1 MSTDLCIS
9 SRDPQILFHNRS
21 ALKIGELDRYI
32 IIYDLYEGEKL
43 PDDLTLDSLWVRVKN
58 VEALSYRAAY
68 LMGPFLLY
76 CDLRT
81 GAYHHSQNIYA
92 SVDQPQFE
100 SNLQSQQQRVAEL
113 SLHRIQKKYVWTLDI
128 VSQVL
133 FSTNTAVHYE
143 VDISNSKRMLE
154 MPGSSDLIPS
164 METFCPRMKVSK
176 MTTPDIWKLP
186 QQIISANKKKHLVIL
201 THGLHSNVSTDMA
214 YIQEQIYKMQESN
227 SDEQYV
233 VDGYTKNVCETEKG
247 IKYLGRR
254 VAEYIVNELYDDS
267 VSKIS
272 FVGHSLGG
280 LIQAFA
286 IVYLAAKYPWFFK
299 KVQPINFITLAS
311 PLLGIVTDNPS
322 YIKILLS
329 LGVIGRT
336 GQDLGLQPSGSR
348 KEPLLYLLSGEPL
361 RYILSMFVRR
371 TIYAN
376 AINDG
381 VVPLYSSSL
390 LFIDYD
396 ETLKKL
402 KTLENIVQ
410 ENILAPNDVKSLQET
425 ATSSFTKIWSILNP
439 NHILQSSTS
448 IPKVSLLE
456 TASSI
461 LLPPDPDMTYITRPS
476 SRYSVIV
483 HDKLYTESDLPDEA
497 NNESITLTTSKNILL
512 QAFAVGDGERKRY
525 QKLEELI
532 ARRWHKGMTWRKVV
546 VALKPDAHNNIVV
559 RRRFTNAYGWP
570 VIDHL
575 IANHFDQDSLPIS
588 NSNKLNIQSTLDTA
602 DLSWILENDESSV
615 FDQGPTG
622 MISSVNDMFDA
633 ISKRTFAN
641 INNSIQENELD
652 REDDVVRYE
661 EKNID
666 LFG

>member
-1 MSTDLCIS
+1 MSSDLCVT
-9 SRDPQILFHNRS
+9 SRDHQILFHNRS

-32 IIYDLYEGEKL
+32 ITYDLYEGEKL
-43 PDDLTLDSLWVRVKN
+43 PDNLTLDSLWVRVKN
-58 VEALSYRAAY
+58 VEPLSYRAGY
-68 LMGPFLLY
+68 LMGPFMLY

-81 GAYHHSQNIYA
+81 GAYHHSQIIYA

-100 SNLQSQQQRVAEL
+100 SNLQSQQQRIAEL
-113 SLHRIQKKYVWTLDI
+113 SLHRIQKKYTWTLDI

-133 FSTNTAVHYE
+133 FSTSTAVHYE
-143 VDISNSKRMLE
+143 IDISDSRRLLE
-154 MPGSSDLIPS
+154 MPGNSNLVPS
-164 METFCPRMKVSK
+164 MDTFCSRMKVSK
-176 MTTPDIWKLP
+176 ITTPDIWKLP
-186 QQIISANKKKHLVIL
+186 QQIIPANKKKHLVIL
-201 THGLHSNVSTDMA
+201 THGLHSNVSADMA
-214 YIQEQIYKMQESN
+214 YIQEQIYKMQESD
-227 SDEQYV
+227 SEEQYI

-254 VAEYIVNELYDDS
+254 VAEYIIDELYDDS
-267 VSKIS
+267 VCKIS
-272 FVGHSLGG
+272 FIGHSLGG
-280 LIQAFA
+280 LVQMFS
-286 IVYLAAKYPWFFK
+286 IVYLAAKYPWFLK

-336 GQDLGLQPSGSR
+336 GQDLGLQPSGSQ
-348 KEPLLYLLSGEPL
+348 KVPLLYLLSGEPL
-361 RYILSMFVRR
+361 RSILSMFVRR

-402 KTLENIVQ
+402 KSLENVVQ
-410 ENILAPNDVKSLQET
+410 ENILTPNNIKALQVT
-425 ATSSFTKIWSILNP
+425 ATSSFNKIWSILNP
-439 NHILQSSTS
+439 NHVLQNSTS

-461 LLPPDPDMTYITRPS
+461 LLPPDPDMMYITRPS

-483 HDKLYTESDLPDEA
+483 HDKIYTEDDLPKETDDE
-497 NNESITLTTSKNILL
+497 SVTLATSKNILL
-512 QAFAVGDGERKRY
+512 QAFEVGDGERKRY
-525 QKLEELI
+525 QKFEELI
-532 ARRWHKGMTWRKVV
+532 ARRLHKGMAWRKVV

-575 IANHFDQDSLPIS
+575 IANHFDQDCLLMS
-588 NSNKLNIQSTLDTA
+588 NSIDLDIQSALDAT
-602 DLSWILENDESSV
+602 DLSWVLETDESSI

-622 MISSVNDMFDA
+622 MISSVNDMFDI
-633 ISKRTFAN
+633 ISKRTFTN
-641 INNSIQENELD
+641 INNAIQEDELD
-652 REDDVVRYE
+652 PGDDVVRYE

-666 LFG
+666 LFS